1 MNTLVVVLFGL
12 LACAYGHSWVSCTD
26 YNIQSTNDAQVYSP
40 SLCQGFSRGWAA
52 AYCEGTNNAFGVD
65 CGYNYQPGNGAVC
78 KMPLKTNYDS
88 SYSAQSPMATYS
100 PGQRVCLAW
109 PPKNHVAASCANR
122 FIPDHGTKLYMSG
135 PNPTSDPTNLA
146 NLRATSTLVK
156 DFGTNTAADQ
166 YAGFQNCPKFC
177 QNNDKALC
185 TGCFNLPTNLQTGAT
200 YAFYWTWAFNADT
213 DVYTSC
219 WEAKIAP
226 NSGPA
231 EVNQTDTSS
240 SPSSNQT
247 LSQTQATVP
256 QTVVSQSTVPQTMA
270 SQSTVPQTTVQQP
283 NSSTTLIIGSV
294 WAIII
299 AVFLF

>member
-1 MNTLVVVLFGL
+1 MLVVLFSL

-26 YNIQSTNDAQVYSP
+26 YNIQNTNDAQVYSP
-40 SLCQGFSRGWAA
+40 ALCQGYPRGWAA
-52 AYCEGTNNAFGVD
+52 AFCEGTNNAFGVD
-65 CGYNYQPGNGAVC
+65 CGYNYQPGGSGAIC
-78 KMPLKTNYDS
+78 KMPLKTAYTS
-88 SYSAQSPMATYS
+88 SYSALSPMATYS

-146 NLRATSTLVK
+146 SLRATSTLVK

-166 YAGFQNCPKFC
+166 YQGFQNCPKFC

-185 TGCFNLPTNLQTGAT
+185 TGCFNLPTNLQAGAT
-200 YAFYWTWAFNADT
+200 YSFYWTWAFNADT

-231 EVNQTDTSS
+231 EVSQIDSSSQQIPPYFNQTE
-240 SPSSNQT
+240 P
-247 LSQTQATVP
+247 QTQ
-256 QTVVSQSTVPQTMA
+256 
-270 SQSTVPQTTVQQP
+270 TVQQAS
-283 NSSTTLIIGSV
+283 NSSATTLLIGFV
-294 WAIII
+294 WAISI